1 MGITLY
7 QIRVEGDS
15 SCFDSKFIMRSK
27 DVYFHKPTESEVNQ
41 FIEKCKDDSYF
52 DFLQGEPTSVSL
64 NELVLNITDDDE
76 LSKEIKNILKK
87 YADPKTAEL
96 IDKVLKKK

>member
-15 SCFDSKFIMRSK
+15 SCFDSKSIMRSK

-41 FIEKCKDDSYF
+41 FIEKCKDDSHF

-76 LSKEIKNILKK
+76 LSKEIKNILRK
-87 YADPKTAEL
+87 YADPKTTEL
-96 IDKVLKKK
+96 IDKVLK

>member
-15 SCFDSKFIMRSK
+15 SCFDS
-27 DVYFHKPTESEVNQ
+27 
-41 FIEKCKDDSYF
+41 
-52 DFLQGEPTSVSL
+52 LQGEPTSVSF

-76 LSKEIKNILKK
+76 LSEEINNILKK
-87 YADPKTAEL
+87 YADPKTTEL